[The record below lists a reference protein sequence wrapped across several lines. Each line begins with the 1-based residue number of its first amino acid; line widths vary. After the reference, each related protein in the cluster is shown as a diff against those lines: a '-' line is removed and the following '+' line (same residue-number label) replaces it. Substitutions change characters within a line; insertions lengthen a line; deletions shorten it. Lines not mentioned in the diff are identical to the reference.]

1 VLPAPLA
8 APGHRVV
15 EFEKVTK
22 RFGAF
27 TAVRDVTLS
36 VGSGEILGLLGP
48 NGSGKTTLIRMLT
61 GMHTPSEGRLRVSGF
76 DTVRQPLEA
85 RRCIGYVPEYHPL
98 YDHMRVREFLPF
110 MASLRGM
117 DPKSV
122 PAAVGEVVE
131 SLALAEVLSAPIRT
145 LSRGYRQR
153 VAIAQA
159 LVHRPSVLVLDEPTN
174 GLDPRQIIET
184 RNLVRGLAGRC
195 TVLMSSHILTEIAQI
210 VDRVAI
216 LLRGRLLTVRSM
228 EETPDLEELFLS
240 LA

>member
-1 VLPAPLA
+1 M
-8 APGHRVV
+8 V
-15 EFEKVTK
+15 EFENVTK

-61 GMHTPSEGRLRVSGF
+61 GMHTPSEGQLRVAGF

-85 RRCIGYVPEYHPL
+85 RRCIGYVPESHPL

-117 DPKSV
+117 DAKDV
-122 PAAVGEVVE
+122 PAAVSEVVE